1 MPEDAEKDFSTSD
14 AQYDNFEERR
24 VIEDYE
30 APAAIILKSKGYN
43 EGTRDNHSGGP
54 LNTVSPTSTQTRRE
68 ARKEAKQ
75 KQ

>member
-1 MPEDAEKDFSTSD
+1 M
-14 AQYDNFEERR
+14 
-24 VIEDYE
+24 EDYT
-30 APAAIILKSKGYN
+30 PAAIILKSKGYN
-43 EGTRDNHSGGP
+43 EGTRDNHGGGP